1 MSLEHFQAKPP
12 LRVKKMRRDEEPEAF
27 SGSTEPENAS
37 GGRSERLAFLRQKI
51 ACEEG
56 ISFARISI
64 GGLGANCSFDRML
77 RGGLRGGALHEIA
90 PGGAGDGAAACG
102 FALALAVR
110 LRAMAPGGRSAII
123 WIVEDFAAIEGG
135 APYGPGL
142 ALHGVDP
149 AGLILVHTASAKDS
163 LWAMEEA
170 LKCRSVAAV
179 IGEIWSL
186 EKIYDLTAAR
196 RLALAAQSGG
206 ASALMLAAG
215 MAGGADRLASCAHT
229 RFEVFAHGGVFA
241 RGSPKGS
248 SKGSS
253 SPDPPLPGLPLPG
266 LPLPGLACW
275 SVRIVKARGGAEG
288 AVSIALLWDHEEGCF
303 RDAFPLHLIADAGDR
318 PGHSA
323 DARARPRQTA

>member
-27 SGSTEPENAS
+27 SENAFD
-37 GGRSERLAFLRQKI
+37 GKSERLAILRQKI
-51 ACEEG
+51 ACADE
-56 ISFARISI
+56 IPFPRISI
-64 GGLGANCSFDRML
+64 GGLDRML

-102 FALALAVR
+102 FALALAAR
-110 LRAMAPGGRSAII
+110 FTAAAPAGRSAIV

-142 ALHGVDP
+142 ALHGLDP
-149 AGLILVHTASAKDS
+149 ATLILVHAASAKDA

-170 LKCRSVAAV
+170 LKCRGVAAV

-206 ASALMLAAG
+206 GSALMLAAG

-229 RFEVFAHGGVFA
+229 RFEVSAHRGGAA

-248 SKGSS
+248 
-253 SPDPPLPGLPLPG
+253 PQNAAPPPGLPLPS
-266 LPLPGLACW
+266 LACW
-275 SVRIVKARGGAEG
+275 SIRIVKARGGEG
-288 AVSIALLWDHEEGCF
+288 GVSIALLWDHEEGCF

-318 PGHSA
+318 PGHPA
-323 DARARPRQTA
+323 DARARPRQSA

>member
-12 LRVKKMRRDEEPEAF
+12 LRVKKMRRDEEELEAF
-27 SGSTEPENAS
+27 SENAS
-37 GGRSERLAFLRQKI
+37 SGRSERLAFLRQKI
-51 ACEEG
+51 ACDDG
-56 ISFARISI
+56 VPFAHISF
-64 GGLGANCSFDRML
+64 GGLGACSLDRML
-77 RGGLRGGALHEIA
+77 SGGLRGGALHEIA

-102 FALALAVR
+102 FALALAAR
-110 LRAMAPGGRSAII
+110 LRAMAPAGRSAII

-149 AGLILVHTASAKDS
+149 AGLILVHTTGAKDS

-170 LKCRSVAAV
+170 LKCRTVAAV

-229 RFEVFAHGGVFA
+229 RFEIFTQ
-241 RGSPKGS
+241 RGISAKGWPS
-248 SKGSS
+248 SLPGW
-253 SPDPPLPGLPLPG
+253 PLPGLPLPS
-266 LPLPGLACW
+266 LACW
-275 SVRIVKARGGAEG
+275 SVRIVKARGSAQGS
-288 AVSIALLWDHEEGCF
+288 VSIALLWDHEESCF

-318 PGHSA
+318 PGHPT

>member
-1 MSLEHFQAKPP
+1 MSP
-12 LRVKKMRRDEEPEAF
+12 
-27 SGSTEPENAS
+27 

-51 ACEEG
+51 ACDDG
-56 ISFARISI
+56 VPFARISI
-64 GGLGANCSFDRML
+64 GGLSANCSFDRML
-77 RGGLRGGALHEIA
+77 RGGLRGRALHEIA

-102 FALALAVR
+102 FALALAAR
-110 LRAMAPGGRSAII
+110 LRAMAPAGRSAII

-170 LKCRSVAAV
+170 LKCRTVAAV

-206 ASALMLAAG
+206 ASALMLAAA

-229 RFEVFAHGGVFA
+229 RFEVFAHRGVPA
-241 RGSPKGS
+241 KGSPKGS
-248 SKGSS
+248 SL
-253 SPDPPLPGLPLPG
+253 PDLPLPG

-288 AVSIALLWDHEEGCF
+288 SVSIALLWDHEEGCF

-318 PGHSA
+318 PGHPA

>member
-12 LRVKKMRRDEEPEAF
+12 LRVKKMRRDEELGAY
-27 SGSTEPENAS
+27 SENAS
-37 GGRSERLAFLRQKI
+37 SGKSERLAFLRQKI
-51 ACEEG
+51 ACEDE
-56 ISFARISI
+56 IPFPRISI
-64 GGLGANCSFDRML
+64 GGLDRML

-102 FALALAVR
+102 FALALAAR
-110 LRAMAPGGRSAII
+110 FTAAAPAGRSAIV

-142 ALHGVDP
+142 ALHGLDP
-149 AGLILVHTASAKDS
+149 VGLILVHAASAKDA

-196 RLALAAQSGG
+196 RLALAAQSSGG
-206 ASALMLAAG
+206 AALMLAAG

-229 RFEVFAHGGVFA
+229 RFEVFAQREGGA
-241 RGSPKGS
+241 KGSLKGS
-248 SKGSS
+248 S
-253 SPDPPLPGLPLPG
+253 LPG

-275 SVRIVKARGGAEG
+275 SVRIVKARGGEG
-288 AVSIALLWDHEEGCF
+288 GVSIALLWDHEEGCF

-318 PGHSA
+318 PGHPA
-323 DARARPRQTA
+323 DARARPRQSA

>member
-12 LRVKKMRRDEEPEAF
+12 LRVKKMRRDEEPGAF
-27 SGSTEPENAS
+27 SENAPA
-37 GGRSERLAFLRQKI
+37 GRSERLAILRQKI
-51 ACEEG
+51 ACADE
-56 ISFARISI
+56 IPFPRISI
-64 GGLGANCSFDRML
+64 GGLDRML
-77 RGGLRGGALHEIA
+77 RGGLCGGALHEIA
-90 PGGAGDGAAACG
+90 PGAPSDGAAACG
-102 FALALAVR
+102 FALALAAR
-110 LRAMAPGGRSAII
+110 FMAAAPAGRSAIV

-142 ALHGVDP
+142 ALHGLDP
-149 AGLILVHTASAKDS
+149 VGLILVHAASAKDA

-229 RFEVFAHGGVFA
+229 RFEVSAHRGVFA

-248 SKGSS
+248 FKNA
-253 SPDPPLPGLPLPG
+253 PPPG

-275 SVRIVKARGGAEG
+275 SVRVVKARGGEG
-288 AVSIALLWDHEEGCF
+288 GVSIALLWDHEEGCF

-318 PGHSA
+318 PGHPA
-323 DARARPRQTA
+323 DARARPRQSA

>member
-1 MSLEHFQAKPP
+1 MSP
-12 LRVKKMRRDEEPEAF
+12 
-27 SGSTEPENAS
+27 S
-37 GGRSERLAFLRQKI
+37 GRSERLAFLRQKI
-51 ACEEG
+51 ACVEDG
-56 ISFARISI
+56 VGAGVSFARID
-64 GGLGANCSFDRML
+64 LGANCSFDRML

-102 FALALAVR
+102 FALALAAR

-170 LKCRSVAAV
+170 LKCRTVAAV

-229 RFEVFAHGGVFA
+229 RFEVFAHRGVSA
-241 RGSPKGS
+241 KGSPKGS
-248 SKGSS
+248 SL
-253 SPDPPLPGLPLPG
+253 PDLPLPG

-288 AVSIALLWDHEEGCF
+288 SVSIALLWDHEEGCF

-318 PGHSA
+318 PGHPA

>member
-12 LRVKKMRRDEEPEAF
+12 LRVKKMRRDEESGTF
-27 SGSTEPENAS
+27 SENAPA
-37 GGRSERLAFLRQKI
+37 GRSERLAFLRQKI
-51 ACEEG
+51 AREDE
-56 ISFARISI
+56 IPFPRISI
-64 GGLGANCSFDRML
+64 GGLDRML

-90 PGGAGDGAAACG
+90 PGAPSDGAAACG
-102 FALALAVR
+102 FALALAAR
-110 LRAMAPGGRSAII
+110 FTAAAPAGRSAIV

-142 ALHGVDP
+142 ALHGLDP
-149 AGLILVHTASAKDS
+149 VGLILVHAASAKDA

-196 RLALAAQSGG
+196 RLALAAQAGG
-206 ASALMLAAG
+206 GSALMLAAG

-229 RFEVFAHGGVFA
+229 RFEVFAHRGVFA
-241 RGSPKGS
+241 RGS
-248 SKGSS
+248 SKGS
-253 SPDPPLPGLPLPG
+253 PKNAPPPPGLPLPS
-266 LPLPGLACW
+266 LACW
-275 SVRIVKARGGAEG
+275 SVRIVKARGGEG
-288 AVSIALLWDHEEGCF
+288 GVSTALLWDHEEGCF

>member
-12 LRVKKMRRDEEPEAF
+12 LRVEKMRRDEELEAF

-37 GGRSERLAFLRQKI
+37 DGRSERLAFLRQKI
-51 ACEEG
+51 ACAENGAEDG
-56 ISFARISI
+56 VPFARISI

-90 PGGAGDGAAACG
+90 PGAPGDGAAACG

-123 WIVEDFAAIEGG
+123 WIVEDFARLEGG

-170 LKCRSVAAV
+170 LKCRGVAAV

-229 RFEVFAHGGVFA
+229 RFEVFAHGGVSA
-241 RGSPKGS
+241 QGIAQGLIIAGSTAAG
-248 SKGSS
+248 
-253 SPDPPLPGLPLPG
+253 
-266 LPLPGLACW
+266 
-275 SVRIVKARGGAEG
+275 
-288 AVSIALLWDHEEGCF
+288 IAL
-303 RDAFPLHLIADAGDR
+303 AGSGLLVGPHRQGARRRRGRRFHR
-318 PGHSA
+318 PSVGS
-323 DARARPRQTA
+323 

>member
-12 LRVKKMRRDEEPEAF
+12 LRVKKMRRDEELGAF
-27 SGSTEPENAS
+27 SENAS
-37 GGRSERLAFLRQKI
+37 NGKSERLAFLRQKI
-51 ACEEG
+51 ACEDE
-56 ISFARISI
+56 IPFPRISI
-64 GGLGANCSFDRML
+64 GGLDRML

-90 PGGAGDGAAACG
+90 PGSAGDGAAACG
-102 FALALAVR
+102 FALALAAR
-110 LRAMAPGGRSAII
+110 FTAAAPAGRSAIV

-142 ALHGVDP
+142 ALHGLDP
-149 AGLILVHTASAKDS
+149 VGLILVHAASAKDA

-206 ASALMLAAG
+206 GSALMLAAG

-229 RFEVFAHGGVFA
+229 RFEVFAHRGVCA
-241 RGSPKGS
+241 QRSSNNASPPPGSPLQGS
-248 SKGSS
+248 
-253 SPDPPLPGLPLPG
+253 PLPGLPLPS
-266 LPLPGLACW
+266 LACW
-275 SVRIVKARGGAEG
+275 SVRIVKARGGEG
-288 AVSIALLWDHEEGCF
+288 GVSSALLWDHEEGCF

-318 PGHSA
+318 PGHPA
-323 DARARPRQTA
+323 DARARLRQSA